1 MAGKND
7 FPTNPHDSINAYDFG
22 GQLLSS
28 GLTKREY
35 FTALFMQ
42 TALSFEARGS
52 DAYLGNMG
60 RIATRAADK
69 LIEALN
75 IPTNL

>member
-1 MAGKND
+1 MAYT
-7 FPTNPHDSINAYDFG
+7 FLPTNHNDPITPNVWSG
-22 GQLLSS
+22 GENYL

-35 FTALFMQ
+35 FAALFMQ
-42 TALSFEARGS
+42 TALSFEACCS
-52 DAYLGNMG
+52 DAHLGNMG

-75 IPTNL
+75 QPIS